1 LIHKAFMVFYEI
13 AAAILQGPHGTRAA

>member
-13 AAAILQGPHGTRAA
+13 AAAILQGPHGMREA